1 MDDTPPT
8 PALPASQMPT
18 LQPAFQPLTRES
30 AGANAL
36 ELSLPTVAHAVSQ
49 LKERLHVPQERT
61 AQAALYASVL
71 NNVPV
76 EIVVLGADH
85 RYLYCNPESIKND
98 AVRAW
103 IIGKND
109 FEYCEYRGFDP
120 EIARKRW
127 ARFDEAVQKRGSV
140 NWEEMFVDAHGVTR
154 HHWRNVMPLFSPTGE
169 LEAVLGYGRDITEGK
184 TVRDELEHASRR
196 IVNVLES
203 VSDIFFSLD
212 ADWRFTY
219 LNAKAETFLGRSR
232 GELLGANVWEAY
244 PEMVGYRFHQHCL
257 EAASETRPVTF
268 EEHYP
273 PTDRWFETHL
283 YPAQE
288 GVSVYLRDV
297 SDRKALERARREAQG
312 ELERQVRERTA
323 ALEEAKAE
331 LERANEKLLHDAFHD
346 ELTGLANRALF
357 MDRLGVAIERNKRG
371 GAGGFAV
378 LFLDFDR
385 FKLIN
390 DSLGHT
396 VGDALLVALS
406 KRLEGCVR
414 PGDTVARLGG
424 DEFTILLE
432 IDAVEGAE
440 RTAER
445 IQKALST
452 PFVLAGHTLH
462 SSASI
467 GIVSH
472 DVGHSRPEDVLR
484 DADIAMY
491 RAKALGRAGYQV
503 FTREMRARAASL
515 LTLENDLRGA
525 IRKGELAVHYQ
536 PIVSVETGLP
546 VGFEA
551 LARWTHPAHGSVSPA
566 EFIPIAEEAGLIV
579 ELDRWVLRQACGQV
593 RAWQEAFPG
602 LPPLSLS
609 VNVSGQGF
617 ARADLVER
625 VSSILRDTGFDP
637 RSLKLELTES
647 VLMGSVNA
655 NFERLRAL
663 GVALHI
669 DDFGTG
675 YSSLSYLQRFPVD
688 MLKIDRSFV
697 QAMAERPESAELV
710 RTITMMAKNLNLK
723 VTAEGVET
731 SEQLEHLRA
740 LGCEYGQGYL
750 FAKPLAARDVTAFM
764 AGRAEEKEEKV
775 VSGG

>member
-1 MDDTPPT
+1 MDDALPTPT
-8 PALPASQMPT
+8 PAP
-18 LQPAFQPLTRES
+18 QPLAPQPLAPQPLTHQSPGADALGVSLADVVTDLEKRMHVRE
-30 AGANAL
+30 A
-36 ELSLPTVAHAVSQ
+36 
-49 LKERLHVPQERT
+49 QERT
-61 AQAALYASVL
+61 ALYASVL
-71 NNVPV
+71 NNVP
-76 EIVVLGADH
+76 IQIAVLGADH

-98 AVRAW
+98 AIRAW

-109 FEYCEYRGFDP
+109 FEYCEYRGFSV
-120 EIARKRW
+120 EIAQKRW
-127 ARFDEAVQKRGSV
+127 ARLEEAVEKRGSV
-140 NWEEMFVDAHGVTR
+140 SWEETFVDPQGNTL
-154 HHWRNVMPLFSPTGE
+154 HHWRNMMPLFSPAGE

-184 TVRDELEHASRR
+184 RVRDELERSSRR
-196 IVNVLES
+196 VVNILES
-203 VSDIFFSLD
+203 VSDTFFFLD
-212 ADWRFTY
+212 TAWRFTY
-219 LNAKAETFLGRSR
+219 VNGKAEKFFGRPR
-232 GELLGANVWEAY
+232 GELLGENIWETF
-244 PEMVGYRFHQHCL
+244 PQFLDYRFHQGCL
-257 EAASETRPVTF
+257 GAAAQARPVTL
-268 EEHYP
+268 EEYYP
-273 PTDRWFETHL
+273 PTDRWFETRF
-283 YPAQE
+283 YPAEE
-288 GVSVYLRDV
+288 GVAVYLRNV
-297 SDRKALERARREAQG
+297 SDRRALERTRKEAQR
-312 ELERQVRERTA
+312 ELERQVLERTA
-323 ALEEAKAE
+323 ALEKARVE
-331 LERANEKLLHDAFHD
+331 LELANEKLLHDAFHD

-371 GAGGFAV
+371 GKGGFAV

-385 FKLIN
+385 FKLVN

-396 VGDALLVALS
+396 VGDALLVELS
-406 KRLEGCVR
+406 KRLRGCVR

-432 IDAVEGAE
+432 VDDLEGAV
-440 RTAER
+440 RTADR
-445 IQKALST
+445 VQKALSA
-452 PFVLAGHTLH
+452 PFILAGHTLH

-467 GIVSH
+467 GIVLH

-515 LTLENDLRGA
+515 LTLENDLRVA
-525 IRKGELAVHYQ
+525 LRKGELEVHYQ

-551 LARWTHPAHGSVSPA
+551 LTRWIHPTHGFVSPA

-593 RAWQEAFPG
+593 KRWQDAFPG

-617 ARADLVER
+617 ARADLAEKVDG
-625 VSSILRDTGFDP
+625 ILRDTGFDP

-647 VLMGSVNA
+647 VLMGSANA
-655 NFERLRAL
+655 NFEKLRAL

-688 MLKIDRSFV
+688 MLKIDRSFI

-710 RTITMMAKNLNLK
+710 RTITAMAKNLNLK
-723 VTAEGVET
+723 VTAEGIET
-731 SEQLEHLRA
+731 VEQLEQLKT

-750 FAKPLAARDVTAFM
+750 FAKPLAAAAATDFI
-764 AGRAEEKEEKV
+764 AGKAEVRK
-775 VSGG
+775 

>member
-1 MDDTPPT
+1 MDDAFPIPT
-8 PALPASQMPT
+8 PAPQPLAS
-18 LQPAFQPLTRES
+18 QPLTPQPLTPQSPGADALGISLADIVSDLANRVHVRE
-30 AGANAL
+30 A
-36 ELSLPTVAHAVSQ
+36 
-49 LKERLHVPQERT
+49 QERT
-61 AQAALYASVL
+61 ALYASVL
-71 NNVPV
+71 NNVPI
-76 EIVVLGADH
+76 EIAVLGADH
-85 RYLYCNPESIKND
+85 RYLYCNPEAIKNG
-98 AVRAW
+98 AIRAW

-109 FEYCEYRGFDP
+109 FEYCEYRGFKV
-120 EIARKRW
+120 EVAQKRW
-127 ARFDEAVQKRGSV
+127 ARFEEAVEKRGPVS
-140 NWEEMFVDAHGVTR
+140 WEETFVDARGNTR
-154 HHWRNVMPLFSPTGE
+154 HHWRNMMPLFSPAGE
-169 LEAVLGYGRDITEGK
+169 LEAVLGYGRDVTERKRVG
-184 TVRDELEHASRR
+184 DELARSSRR
-196 IVNVLES
+196 IVNILES

-212 ADWRFTY
+212 AAWRFTY
-219 LNAKAETFLGRSR
+219 INVQAENFFGRPR
-232 GELLGANVWEAY
+232 GELLGVNVWDAF
-244 PEMVGYRFHQHCL
+244 PEMVGYRFHQKCL
-257 EAASETRPVTF
+257 EAASEARPVTF
-268 EEHYP
+268 EEYYP
-273 PTDRWFETHL
+273 PTDSWFETHL

-297 SDRKALERARREAQG
+297 SDRKHLERERKEAQR
-312 ELERQVRERTA
+312 ELERQVLERTA
-323 ALEEAKAE
+323 ALEKAKAE

-371 GAGGFAV
+371 GKGGFAV

-385 FKLIN
+385 FKLVN

-396 VGDALLVALS
+396 VGDALLVELS
-406 KRLEGCVR
+406 KRLRGCVR

-424 DEFTILLE
+424 DEFTVLLE
-432 IDAVEGAE
+432 DLDSLEGAV

-445 IQKALST
+445 VQKALSA

-467 GIVSH
+467 GIVSCEI
-472 DVGHSRPEDVLR
+472 GHSRPEDVLR

-491 RAKALGRAGYQV
+491 RAKALGRAGYQI

-515 LTLENDLRGA
+515 LTLENDLRVA
-525 IRKGELAVHYQ
+525 LRKGELEVHYQ

-551 LARWTHPAHGSVSPA
+551 LTRWTHPTHGFVSPA

-579 ELDRWVLRQACGQV
+579 ELDRWVLREACGQV
-593 RAWQEAFPG
+593 KRWQDAFPA

-625 VSSILRDTGFDP
+625 VSDILQDTGFDP

-647 VLMGSVNA
+647 VLMGSTNA
-655 NFERLRAL
+655 NFEKLKAL
-663 GVALHI
+663 GIALHI

-710 RTITMMAKNLNLK
+710 RTITVMAKNLNLK
-723 VTAEGVET
+723 VTAEGIET
-731 SEQLEHLRA
+731 AEQLAHLKA

-750 FAKPLAARDVTAFM
+750 FAKPLSASAATDFI
-764 AGRAEEKEEKV
+764 AEKAEVGK
-775 VSGG
+775 